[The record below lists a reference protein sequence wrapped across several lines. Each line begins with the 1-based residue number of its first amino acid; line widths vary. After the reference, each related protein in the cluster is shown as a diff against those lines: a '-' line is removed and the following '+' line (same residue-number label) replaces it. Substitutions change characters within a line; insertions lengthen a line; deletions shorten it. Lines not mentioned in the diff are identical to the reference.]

1 MNKQSLITVIG
12 SNGGIGGAIVDELLQ
27 KGYTNVRG
35 VTISGEEKYGRAIKV
50 IKADA
55 RVKPELVMACEGSV
69 VIFGAF
75 NASEYSDKEWADEFP
90 VMMDSFISAGKINDS
105 KLIFLDNVY
114 SYKDLLGNGVYD
126 EDTFEEPVSTK
137 GEIRKSVTK
146 EFIDGLK
153 IHNLKGNVIKSSDLY
168 GPYSLNSMIGDRFFE
183 ALFNKN
189 IGEVLPLGNQPHS
202 FTFTRDVARLAVD
215 VMEQDLSIAVLHTPN
230 TDLIGLED
238 LVKKTFGFVSTN
250 PKISRMP
257 KIMFTITSL
266 FIPPIK
272 SIMAMQ
278 YQWNNRFEVV
288 SKYNKGFVPTTID
301 DGVKETVEWFSQNL
315 EKVE

>member
-35 VTISGEEKYGRAIKV
+35 VTISGKEKYGRAIKV
-50 IKADA
+50 IRADA
-55 RVKPELVMACEGSV
+55 RIKPELLMACENSE

-75 NASEYSDKEWADEFP
+75 NASEYSDSKWADEFP
-90 VMMDSFISAGKINDS
+90 TMMDSFISAGKINDS

-114 SYKDLLGNGVYD
+114 SYKDLIGKGVYD
-126 EDTFEEPVSTK
+126 EDTPEEAVSVK
-137 GEIRKSVTK
+137 GEIRKTVTK
-146 EFIDGLK
+146 QFLNGLK
-153 IHNLKGNVIKSSDLY
+153 TNSLKGNVIKSSDLY

-215 VMEQDLSIAVLHTPN
+215 VLEKDISIAVLHTPN
-230 TDLIGLED
+230 TDPIGLED
-238 LVKKTFGFVSTN
+238 LVKKTFGFMNTN
-250 PKISRMP
+250 PKLSKMP
-257 KIMFTITSL
+257 KFMFTITSL

-301 DGVKETVEWFSQNL
+301 DGVRDTVEWFSQNL